1 MTPPPGPNE
10 RERAGTG
17 RWTCAESKSR
27 GRKTAAHEGETEG
40 INDDQAGKKRHAGVC
55 QTGAYANSMLP

>member
-1 MTPPPGPNE
+1 MDM
-10 RERAGTG
+10 RR
-17 RWTCAESKSR
+17 ESKSR